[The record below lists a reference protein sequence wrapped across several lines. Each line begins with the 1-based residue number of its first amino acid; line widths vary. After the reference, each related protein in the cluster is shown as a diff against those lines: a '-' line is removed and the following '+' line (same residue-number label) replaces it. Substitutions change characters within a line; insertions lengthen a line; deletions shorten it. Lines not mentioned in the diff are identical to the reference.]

1 MAKRRMIGAAV
12 MALCSAWLLLAQ
24 WVAAQDRPMHMR
36 GTLAGV
42 AGSVLTIP
50 TREGTT
56 ETVARGEKAGVFLV
70 GPAKLSD
77 ITPVQFTARWRT
89 LSSD

>member
-42 AGSVLTIP
+42 GWFGGRPIP
-50 TREGTT
+50 SRH
-56 ETVARGEKAGVFLV
+56 
-70 GPAKLSD
+70 
-77 ITPVQFTARWRT
+77 
-89 LSSD
+89 